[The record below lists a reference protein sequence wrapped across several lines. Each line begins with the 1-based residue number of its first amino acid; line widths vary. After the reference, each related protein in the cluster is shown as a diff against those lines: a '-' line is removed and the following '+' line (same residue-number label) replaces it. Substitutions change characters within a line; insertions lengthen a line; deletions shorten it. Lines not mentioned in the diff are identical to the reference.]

1 MIDEITL
8 TIPRDADFHRV
19 AHLVL
24 GGLAVRM
31 DLTVESLE
39 DLQIALDSILGR
51 SELAAGDVTVRMA
64 VRDGALVTRIGPLPA
79 NLLDEIETEQSE
91 DELSL
96 RRVLDSTVDD
106 VHVDGDS
113 VSLTKKVAANGV
125 NAHG

>member
-1 MIDEITL
+1 MTDEITL

-31 DLTVESLE
+31 DLTVENLE

-51 SELAAGDVTVRMA
+51 SELEDGDITVRMA
-64 VRDGALVTRIGPLPA
+64 LRDGALETRVGPLPRD
-79 NLLDEIETEQSE
+79 LLDEIEREQ
-91 DELSL
+91 DHELSL
-96 RRVLDSTVDD
+96 RRVLESTVDD

-113 VSLTKKVAANGV
+113 VRLTKKVAVGGV
-125 NAHG
+125 SARG

>member
-1 MIDEITL
+1 VTDEITL

-31 DLTVESLE
+31 DLTVENLE

-51 SELAAGDVTVRMA
+51 SELEDGDITVRMA
-64 VRDGALVTRIGPLPA
+64 LRDGALETRVGPLPREV
-79 NLLDEIETEQSE
+79 LDEIEREQ
-91 DELSL
+91 DHELSL
-96 RRVLDSTVDD
+96 RRVLESTVDD

-113 VSLTKKVAANGV
+113 VRLTKKVAVGGV
-125 NAHG
+125 STRG

>member
-1 MIDEITL
+1 MTDEITL

-31 DLTVESLE
+31 DLTVENLE

-51 SELAAGDVTVRMA
+51 SELEEGDITVRMA
-64 VRDGALVTRIGPLPA
+64 LRDGALETRVGPLPRE
-79 NLLDEIETEQSE
+79 LLDEIEREQ
-91 DELSL
+91 DHELSL
-96 RRVLDSTVDD
+96 RRVLESTVDD

-113 VSLTKKVAANGV
+113 VRLTKKVAVGGV
-125 NAHG
+125 STRG

>member
-1 MIDEITL
+1 VIDEITL

-31 DLTVESLE
+31 DMTVENLE

-51 SELAAGDVTVRMA
+51 SELEAGDVTVRMA
-64 VRDGALVTRIGPLPA
+64 LRDGALETRVGPLPA
-79 NLLDEIETEQSE
+79 AVLDEIEREQ
-91 DELSL
+91 DHKLSL
-96 RRVLDSTVDD
+96 RRVLESTVDD

-113 VSLTKKVAANGV
+113 VSLTKKVAARGGNSVG
-125 NAHG
+125 